1 MGLTDFYALARE
13 VDPGWLA
20 LTVEGGYLWSLVAWT
35 LVAFAA
41 GAAAGWFLSRLR
53 HREGP
58 KAEEP
63 VPERVE
69 RRKLAADK
77 ERREMIRG
85 FSRAKARAVLLAFE
99 TDGMADVGDHELEV
113 IGSIQAHE
121 GVFVMEAMSLYGV
134 TRTGTRYSIT
144 DAWRAWLKS
153 PRNLRL
159 VEWAACRAES

>member
-1 MGLTDFYALARE
+1 MGLSDFYALARE

-53 HREGP
+53 HSNGP

-63 VPERVE
+63 VLERAE
-69 RRKLAADK
+69 PHKSTADK
-77 ERREMIRG
+77 ERRAMVRG

-99 TDGMADVGDHELEV
+99 TDGMADVGDCELEV
-113 IGSIQAHE
+113 LGSIQAHE
-121 GVFVMEAMSLYGV
+121 GVFVMEAMSLCGV

-159 VEWAACRAES
+159 VERAAGRA

>member
-1 MGLTDFYALARE
+1 MGLSDFYALARE

-35 LVAFAA
+35 LAAFAA
-41 GAAAGWFLSRLR
+41 GAVAGWFLSRLR
-53 HREGP
+53 RREGP

-63 VPERVE
+63 VLERAE
-69 RRKLAADK
+69 PRKRATDK

-85 FSRAKARAVLLAFE
+85 FSRTKAHAVLLAFE
-99 TDGMADVGDHELEV
+99 TDGMADVGEYELEV
-113 IGSIQAHE
+113 LGSIQAHE
-121 GVFVMEAMSLYGV
+121 GVFVMEAMSLYGI

-144 DAWRAWLKS
+144 DAWRAWFKS

-159 VEWAACRAES
+159 VEQAAGRA